1 MAINDRFAKDGYS
14 MELKDDYKGYGVA
27 KLSMML
33 TLPDE
38 INEELSPEMTKSEIQ
53 DIRDEVAEEQ
63 KITPMEHMLEGE
75 TETTEQGETLLE
87 KTVLQLGESESELYR
102 KMHEALKRDADVEEI
117 KRILA
122 PAGEKIY
129 SIRIRG
135 IGRIMMV
142 LRDDKDE
149 ITLVNERTGEKE
161 TETWESL
168 TQAWKDSMWLDMTSE
183 RSWEIVYE
191 QSYPGKA
198 EVAPVQPE
206 RKVVKVNPEKPKKP
220 NKEETAWGV
229 NKTEESPVERN
240 DRNLEQKPVQQS
252 AKETIEDWERRM
264 SEPKQETLHEI
275 DKEMPKPEPVE
286 GPKQDPECVEPSETA
301 SENAEE
307 QQLPGQADISDYPEY
322 MPEAE
327 KISEKEFNEK
337 GKEYRQA
344 YASNVAYA
352 EMAMDDGNWEE
363 SRRNLQS
370 AISII
375 DKLEALYKLEIQDE
389 EE

>member
-1 MAINDRFAKDGYS
+1 
-14 MELKDDYKGYGVA
+14 
-27 KLSMML
+27 
-33 TLPDE
+33 
-38 INEELSPEMTKSEIQ
+38 MTKSEIQ

-75 TETTEQGETLLE
+75 TETTTQGETLLE
-87 KTVLQLGESESELYR
+87 KTVLQLGESEPELYR
-102 KMHEALKRDADVEEI
+102 KMHEALKRDAGLDEI

-129 SIRIRG
+129 SVRIRG

-149 ITLVNERTGEKE
+149 IALVNERTGEKE

-168 TQAWKDSMWLDMTSE
+168 TQAWKDSMWLDMTPE

-191 QSYPGKA
+191 QSYPGKTS
-198 EVAPVQPE
+198 VAPVQPE
-206 RKVVKVNPEKPKKP
+206 RKVVKVNSEKPKKP
-220 NKEETAWGV
+220 NKAETAWGV
-229 NKTEESPVERN
+229 KKTEESPVKEKIK
-240 DRNLEQKPVQQS
+240 DRELEQESVQQS

-307 QQLPGQADISDYPEY
+307 QQLPGQTDISDYPEY
-322 MPEAE
+322 MPGAE
-327 KISEKEFNEK
+327 KISQKEFDR
-337 GKEYRQA
+337 KEGEYKEA
-344 YASNVAYA
+344 LASNIADA
-352 EMAMDDGNWEE
+352 EITAWDKDWAKARE
-363 SRRNLQS
+363 NLQN
-370 AISII
+370 ALSII
-375 DKLEALYKLEIQDE
+375 DKLEALYKLEIKDE